1 MFFLLALPDQQL
13 TPPNT
18 HPTPTQPTTQ
28 HAHTTAT
35 KPATMKGALQLLA
48 VSAAAALGGVH
59 AFIPSLP
66 SSTPAP
72 AVAGP
77 KGKQVHVPWRGK

>member
-1 MFFLLALPDQQL
+1 
-13 TPPNT
+13 
-18 HPTPTQPTTQ
+18 
-28 HAHTTAT
+28 
-35 KPATMKGALQLLA
+35 MKGALQLLA

-72 AVAGP
+72 GVAGP
-77 KGKQVHVPWRGK
+77 KGKQVHKYTCRGGKSKGVVWAAGSAWMYWGGVGCGDYAAV